1 MGVKNLR
8 KYTIEFKQQAVQLA
22 QSLGSG
28 RKAAAQLGVSE
39 SNIHNWRTLAKAG
52 ALGSGAPDTTSIKVP
67 LPATNLEDENR
78 RLQRENSEL
87 KKVNHILKQAA
98 AFFSQ
103 DHLK

>member
-1 MGVKNLR
+1 MGVKNQR
-8 KYTIEFKQQAVQLA
+8 KYTIEFKRQAVQLA
-22 QSLGSG
+22 QDLGSG
-28 RKAAAQLGVSE
+28 PKAAAQLGISD

-52 ALGSGAPDTTSIKVP
+52 ALGGGPDGGIIKP
-67 LPATNLEDENR
+67 SLPATNLEDENR
-78 RLQRENSEL
+78 RLQREVSEL